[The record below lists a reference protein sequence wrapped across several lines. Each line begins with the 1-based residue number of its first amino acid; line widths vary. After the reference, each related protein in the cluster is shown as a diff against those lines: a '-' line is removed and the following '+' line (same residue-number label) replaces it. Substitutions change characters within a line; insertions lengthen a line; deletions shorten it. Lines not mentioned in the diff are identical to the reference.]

1 MRGLT
6 DQERREL
13 EWSAGTVDVYVERTV
28 AVRQLMVRGLVRFD
42 GRGVTATDAGRLA
55 LRLDAAAR
63 AMGGG
68 NGIPRS
74 A

>member
-1 MRGLT
+1 MRGL
-6 DQERREL
+6 DPDERREL
-13 EWSAGTVDVYVERTV
+13 EWSAGTVDVYVEHTV
-28 AVRQLMVRGLVRFD
+28 AVDQLLARGLVRWV

-68 NGIPRS
+68 RG
-74 A
+74 